1 MRIRITTALTVSAF
15 LLAGPALAQDEIAPE
30 VSEETATES
39 GSPALWKVA
48 DEDTTIYLFG
58 TVHALPED
66 VEWSTPML
74 ENALAESDSIV
85 TEIKMGPEIGQEM
98 QTLVMTMG
106 VLPKGTTLRS
116 LLSEEQK
123 ASYEEA
129 MGKLSVPP
137 AAFDQFEPWYAG
149 MMMSMLPLL
158 QQGYSPDAGVEKVL
172 LTKAGEKDQQALETI
187 EFQISVFDELPQES
201 QIGFLIDAANG
212 IDEIKPMLDKMV
224 AEWVEGDAD
233 ALAKLMNEGL
243 TDPAVA
249 ESLLY
254 MRNRNWA
261 DWIDTRLDIPGTVFI
276 AVGAGHLAGDK
287 SVQDYLAEREI
298 ETIRV
303 Q

>member
-1 MRIRITTALTVSAF
+1 MRIRITTALTVSAL

-30 VSEETATES
+30 VNAETAAET

-48 DEDTTIYLFG
+48 AEDTTIYLFG
-58 TVHALPED
+58 TVHALPDD

-233 ALAKLMNEGL
+233 ALANLMNEGL

-261 DWIDTRLDIPGTVFI
+261 DWIDTRLDTPGTVFI